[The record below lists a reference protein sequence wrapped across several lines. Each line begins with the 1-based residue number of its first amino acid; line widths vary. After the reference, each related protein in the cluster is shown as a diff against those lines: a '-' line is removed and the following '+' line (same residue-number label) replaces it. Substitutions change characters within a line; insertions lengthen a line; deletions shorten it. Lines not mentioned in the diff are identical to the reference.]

1 MVRRSS
7 APATAAV
14 ARIKGST
21 STISVQDVTE
31 KLTPNRRH
39 AAYKRFT
46 SGFIVMVLI
55 EETFEAGS
63 ARLIDTPEPRQ
74 LTSNELQFLWC
85 GTQSDNIGKVTGTAS
100 KDFIHNVR
108 FRGK

>member
-1 MVRRSS
+1 MAQMVRRSS

-21 STISVQDVTE
+21 STMSGQGVTE

-46 SGFIVMVLI
+46 SGFVVMVVI
-55 EETFEAGS
+55 EEIFEAGS
-63 ARLIDTPEPRQ
+63 ARMIDTPEPRQ
-74 LTSNELQFLWC
+74 LTANELQFLGC
-85 GTQSDNIGKVTGTAS
+85 GTKRDNISQVTRAAC
-100 KDFIHNVR
+100 K
-108 FRGK
+108 KL

>member
-1 MVRRSS
+1 MAQMVRRSS

-21 STISVQDVTE
+21 STMSVQDVTE

-46 SGFIVMVLI
+46 SGFVAMVLI
-55 EETFEAGS
+55 EETFEAGG

-74 LTSNELQFLWC
+74 LSANELQFLLW
-85 GTQSDNIGKVTGTAS
+85 GTLSTHGLLHVYSLTD
-100 KDFIHNVR
+100 
-108 FRGK
+108 